1 MENNSITSYILQY
14 LQKENAEHITISDDS
29 FVVQLSEYNSKGFWK
44 RGARLVGLILTCVVV
59 LAFIIYSAVFYC
71 QNVLFYRGELNVNQ
85 FGAFTPKKS
94 YSSEY
99 AMYLFDSKEEW
110 ISSGIQVLKG
120 DRLFISASGAYHT
133 NYKKLVEAARN
144 NTNANAFWIDTVSNE
159 NECSVDTVCL
169 RWIYATHTNKSAQL
183 FKYNEKEFFP
193 DTINRKF
200 IAKGK
205 EIFAF
210 GDILFQVVPEHQI
223 SNKSYADIA
232 RIYKIPAPDKS
243 FIRKP
248 ITIQQDGVLAFM
260 VNDKKPENNIGQILV
275 VTEIFRY
282 SDSFC
287 GFTWTK
293 IFHKWLKLPYY
304 YYELLR
310 HENLPICANLIYW
323 LFAMIELVFLCVI
336 AFFLPIILYYLAYFI
351 LHPQKEYTRL
361 KTKISESCQHM
372 KQRKSNKNHA

>member
-1 MENNSITSYILQY
+1 MENNSITSYILHY

-71 QNVLFYRGELNVNQ
+71 QNVLFYRGELHVNQ

-159 NECSVDTVCL
+159 NECSIDTVCL
-169 RWIYATHTNKSAQL
+169 RWIYATHTNKSARQ
-183 FKYNEKEFFP
+183 FKYKEQIFLP
-193 DTINRKF
+193 DSINRRF
-200 IAKGK
+200 MAKGK
-205 EIFAF
+205 EEFAF

-260 VNDKKPENNIGQILV
+260 VNDKKPENNMGQVLV
-275 VTEIFRY
+275 VTEIFRH

-287 GFTWTK
+287 GTTGKKMFYR
-293 IFHKWLKLPYY
+293 WLDVPYY
-304 YYELLR
+304 YYELLK
-310 HENLPICANLIYW
+310 HEKTPTICAALVYW
-323 LFAMIELVFLCVI
+323 LLAFLELAIFCLV
-336 AFFLPIILYYLAYFI
+336 AFYLPIITYYMFYFM
-351 LHPQKEYTRL
+351 LNPKKEYIRL
-361 KTKISESCQHM
+361 KWIITKHI
-372 KQRKSNKNHA
+372 KQIRLKQ